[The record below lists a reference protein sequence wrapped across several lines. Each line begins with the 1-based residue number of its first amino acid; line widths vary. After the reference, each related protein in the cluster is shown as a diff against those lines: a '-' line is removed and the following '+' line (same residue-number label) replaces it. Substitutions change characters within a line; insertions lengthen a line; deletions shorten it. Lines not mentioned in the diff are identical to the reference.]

1 MLFHPVRK
9 RIVRRVSPEAPVG
22 DLGQEVPELLGR
34 IYGNRSIRSAQE
46 LRRSLGDLPSPYFLS
61 GMEAMTAQLEA
72 ALRQRKSI
80 LVVADYDADGATG
93 CAVAVRGLR
102 ALGAGFVSYIVPNR
116 FTGGYG
122 LTPELVESLREPLPE
137 VLLTVDNGISH
148 HEGVTAAK
156 KRGLTVLI
164 TDHHLPGDTLPP
176 ADAIVNPNLPG
187 DRFPSK
193 TLAGV
198 GVIYYVLGALRAR
211 LRETGWF
218 RSETA
223 EPNLGQLL
231 DLVALGTV
239 ADVVP
244 LDHVN
249 RILVHQGLA
258 RIRAGRCH
266 WGIRA
271 LLEVARRNLDDLR
284 ADGLGFV
291 VAPRLNAA
299 GRLDDMTLGIE
310 CLLADDPAHAREL
323 ARRLDALNRERRT
336 IEGEMSAT
344 AWEMLTRCQIE
355 RTASA
360 RAGICIYDPSWHQGV
375 IGILASRIKDRLHR
389 PVIAFAPSGD
399 DGLLK
404 GSARS
409 IAGLHIRDVLC
420 TIASR
425 HPGLLYQFGGH
436 AMAAGLTLAKEHLDH
451 FATVFD
457 ATVAASLTG
466 MDLEPTVITDGEL
479 PPEHFHI
486 ETALLLREAGP
497 WGQGFPEPLF
507 DGEFEVLDGKVV
519 AERHVRLNLAV
530 PRSGLRVEGIAFGV
544 AEPEAWLRLRN
555 VRMAFRLDVNEL
567 RGSRQLQLGIEYM
580 EAMDRT
586 ENMR

>member
-9 RIVRRVSPEAPVG
+9 KIVRRAPPEAAASG
-22 DLGQEVPELLGR
+22 LAQEVPELLGR
-34 IYGNRSIRSAQE
+34 IYGNRSIHSARE
-46 LRRSLGDLPSPYFLS
+46 LRRSLSELPSPHLLS
-61 GMEAMTAQLEA
+61 GMEAMTLQLEA
-72 ALRQRKSI
+72 ALRQGKSI

-102 ALGAGFVSYIVPNR
+102 ALGARQVSYIVPNR

-122 LTPELVESLREPLPE
+122 LTPELVESIGEPPSD

-148 HEGVTAAK
+148 HAGVIAAK
-156 KRGLTVLI
+156 KRGMTVLI

-187 DRFPSK
+187 DWFPSK

-218 RSETA
+218 RSEAA
-223 EPNLGQLL
+223 EPNLGALL

-249 RILVHQGLA
+249 RILVHQGLV

-271 LLEVARRNLDDLR
+271 LLEVAGRNLDDLR
-284 ADGLGFV
+284 ADGLGFA

-323 ARRLDALNRERRT
+323 ARRLDTLNRERRT
-336 IEGEMSAT
+336 IEGEMSAS
-344 AWEMLTRCQIE
+344 AWETLDRYQ
-355 RTASA
+355 AQADSSA
-360 RAGICIYDPSWHQGV
+360 RAGICMYDPSWHQGV

-389 PVIAFAPSGD
+389 PVIVFAPSGD

-409 IAGLHIRDVLC
+409 IAGVHIRDVLC
-420 TIASR
+420 TIAAR
-425 HPGLLYQFGGH
+425 HPDLLHRFGGH
-436 AMAAGLTLAKEHLDH
+436 SQAAGLTLAEEHLDR
-451 FATVFD
+451 FAEVFD

-466 MDLEPTVITDGEL
+466 VDLEPTVVTDGEL
-479 PPEHFHI
+479 LPEHFHI

-497 WGQGFPEPLF
+497 WGQSFPEPLF
-507 DGEFEVLDGKVV
+507 DGEFEVQDGKVV

-530 PRSGLRVEGIAFGV
+530 PGSGRPVEGIAFGV
-544 AEPEAWLRLRN
+544 AEPEAWLRCRS
-555 VRMAFRLDVNEL
+555 VRMAFRLDVNEF

-580 EAMDRT
+580 EAMD
-586 ENMR
+586 

>member
-9 RIVRRVSPEAPVG
+9 KIVRRVAPETAAAS
-22 DLGQEVPELLGR
+22 DLAREVPELLGR
-34 IYGNRSIRSAQE
+34 IYGNRSIHSARE
-46 LRRSLGDLPSPYFLS
+46 LRRSLSDLPSPHLLS
-61 GMEAMTAQLEA
+61 GMEAMTLQLEA
-72 ALRQRKSI
+72 ALRESKSI

-102 ALGAGFVSYIVPNR
+102 ALGARQVSYIVPNR
-116 FTGGYG
+116 FSGGYG
-122 LTPELVESLREPLPE
+122 LTPELVERIGEPRPD
-137 VLLTVDNGISH
+137 VLLTVDHGISH

-156 KRGLTVLI
+156 RRGMTVLI

-211 LRETGWF
+211 LRDTGWF
-218 RSETA
+218 RSKAA
-223 EPNLGQLL
+223 EPNLGGLL

-249 RILVHQGLA
+249 RILVHQGLV

-266 WGIRA
+266 WGTRA
-271 LLEVARRNLDDLR
+271 LLEIAGRNLDDLR
-284 ADGLGFV
+284 ADGLGFT

-310 CLLADDPAHAREL
+310 CLLADDPASAREL
-323 ARRLDALNRERRT
+323 AQKLDALNRERRT
-336 IEGEMSAT
+336 IEEEMSAS
-344 AWEMLTRCQIE
+344 AWEMLDRYPAQTDS
-355 RTASA
+355 SA

-409 IAGLHIRDVLC
+409 IAGVHIRDVLC
-420 TIASR
+420 TIAAR
-425 HPGLLYQFGGH
+425 HPDLLHRFGGH
-436 AMAAGLTLAKEHLDH
+436 SQAAGLILAEEHLDR
-451 FATVFD
+451 FAKVFD
-457 ATVAASLTG
+457 ETVAASLTG
-466 MDLEPTVITDGEL
+466 VDLEPTVVTDGEL

-486 ETALLLREAGP
+486 ETARLLREAGP
-497 WGQGFPEPLF
+497 WGQSFPEPLF
-507 DGEFEVLDGKVV
+507 DGKFEVRDGRVV
-519 AERHVRLNLAV
+519 AERHVRLRLTL
-530 PRSGLRVEGIAFGV
+530 PGSGRWVEGIAFGV
-544 AEPEAWLRLRN
+544 AEPEAWLSCKS
-555 VRMAFRLDVNEL
+555 VRAAFRLDINEL

-580 EAMDRT
+580 EAT
-586 ENMR
+586 G